1 MKPDVKIRRAAVK
14 DANLLAALGGATNY
28 ETYFETDE
36 PEDLAKYI
44 ADFFN
49 PPAMKIELED
59 RNNSFFIAEI
69 NSKAVGYAK
78 LREGQPAEC
87 VKGEN
92 AVELQRIYVLEKM
105 TRHGI
110 GKILLQTCLD
120 EAKSRGFDA
129 LWLAVFELNTRAF
142 EFYKRRGFEQVG
154 ESEFYYGE
162 QRFNCFVMKIACR

>member
-1 MKPDVKIRRAAVK
+1 MTEDAKIRFADAA
-14 DANLLAALGGATNY
+14 DANIIAALAGTTAY

-49 PPAMKIELED
+49 PQAVKIELED
-59 RNNSFFIAEI
+59 EGSTFFLVEV
-69 NSKAVGYAK
+69 NGKAVGYAK

-92 AVELQRIYVLEKM
+92 IIELHRLYILEKLI
-105 TRHGI
+105 RYGI
-110 GKILLQTCLD
+110 GGLLMQKCLD

-129 LWLAVFELNTRAF
+129 LWLSVFNLNARAIA
-142 EFYKRRGFEQVG
+142 FYERLGFARAG
-154 ESEFYYGE
+154 ETGFYYGE
-162 QRFNCFVMKIACR
+162 KRFSCWVMRIEL